1 ASALGRIPGVR
12 ARELAYIALRGPRG
26 LARENAAGV
35 LEKWATGEVPPSGDT
50 VTLLDAIGDSPG
62 EDFAEVRAT
71 LLEAVEKVEGAR
83 HPGGSGV
90 SRTESAEDAELLV
103 QLRTS
108 LAASLRDP
116 DPTVRAKAAKAWESL
131 VREPLPAGAF
141 APRLRASPIPGLTAP
156 AFVRS
161 PRVRI
166 RTSRGEFEATLFAE
180 DAPVHVENFLR
191 IARAGRYAGTP
202 FHRVEPNFVVQG
214 GDHLGDGTGARAA
227 EGGTI
232 RDEIN
237 RRRFLVGTIGM
248 PKSDV
253 PDSGGS
259 QIFITLVPTPHLDG
273 RYTAFGQV
281 DSGME
286 VVSAIEVGDRI
297 EQVVVLDPGR

>member
-1 ASALGRIPGVR
+1 PGASV
-12 ARELAYIALRGPRG
+12 
-26 LARENAAGV
+26 
-35 LEKWATGEVPPSGDT
+35 
-50 VTLLDAIGDSPG
+50 
-62 EDFAEVRAT
+62 
-71 LLEAVEKVEGAR
+71 
-83 HPGGSGV
+83 
-90 SRTESAEDAELLV
+90 
-103 QLRTS
+103 
-108 LAASLRDP
+108 
-116 DPTVRAKAAKAWESL
+116 
-131 VREPLPAGAF
+131 
-141 APRLRASPIPGLTAP
+141 P
-156 AFVRS
+156 AFRRD
-161 PRVRI
+161 PRVRM
-166 RTSRGEFEATLFAE
+166 RTTRGDFEAVLFSG

-191 IARAGRYAGTP
+191 IARVGRYSGTP

-248 PKSDV
+248 PKTDV

-297 EQVVVLDPGR
+297 EEVVVLDPGR